1 MMISLEI
8 RGRIKIKITDNHHL
22 LITDDGNIHR
32 EIEKHGENW
41 PGSIMTLRQPSVRG
55 QTEILNN
62 IQLKLYFD
70 KLWSQL
76 VRLDRGD
83 RGVTLL
89 V

>member
-1 MMISLEI
+1 
-8 RGRIKIKITDNHHL
+8 
-22 LITDDGNIHR
+22 
-32 EIEKHGENW
+32 
-41 PGSIMTLRQPSVRG
+41 MTLRQPSVRG
-55 QTEILNN
+55 QKEILND
-62 IQLKLYFD
+62 IQLKLYFE